1 MAVCV
6 LRREGEQAGDAQG
19 DPGGD
24 RLGLDPE
31 RDPRPAME
39 KGENSKGMTLNDF
52 P

>member
-31 RDPRPAME
+31 RDPRPVG
-39 KGENSKGMTLNDF
+39 KGKKSK
-52 P
+52 